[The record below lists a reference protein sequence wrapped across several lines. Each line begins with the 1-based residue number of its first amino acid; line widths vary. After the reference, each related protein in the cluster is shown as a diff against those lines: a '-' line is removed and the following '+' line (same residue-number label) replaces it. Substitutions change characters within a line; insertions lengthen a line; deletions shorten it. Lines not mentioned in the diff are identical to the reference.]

1 MAHGTFCSPSCLAG
15 YELANGPVSCTM
27 GQLSTAT
34 CEPLSTPTKSNG
46 TDNGHTS
53 SGQSG
58 GGGPG
63 DAGPSSVTNNNGT
76 VGTPSPANPNAN
88 PPASSSSEGGNALL
102 IGMIVG
108 GIIVALGLVG
118 LILWFLLAKPFAT
131 KPLPSAYGVTVTAAK
146 PGFSELVEEGP

>member
-1 MAHGTFCSPSCLAG
+1 
-15 YELANGPVSCTM
+15 M

-34 CEPLSTPTKSNG
+34 CEPLSTPTQANG

-58 GGGPG
+58 GGDPG